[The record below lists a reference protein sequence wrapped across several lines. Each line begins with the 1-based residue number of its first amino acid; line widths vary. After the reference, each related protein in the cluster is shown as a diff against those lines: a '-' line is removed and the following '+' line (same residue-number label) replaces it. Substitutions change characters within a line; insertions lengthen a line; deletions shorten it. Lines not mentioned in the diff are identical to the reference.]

1 MTARDYLA
9 HPEFVGFCRYWQE
22 AKCCPLPFADWLIEH
37 DLHGQA
43 AGASWAGLSGYYPI
57 TANHP
62 AGVWSQNR
70 TAVPQAVYGVL
81 MLHRFVTF
89 QECVA
94 DLLDGWAK
102 AGLTHEQL
110 QVATALVRDK
120 DAKQVQ
126 TLGGFA
132 GTGKTVTLA
141 HLSNELPG
149 WATVAYTGKAA
160 DGLRRRG
167 LGGATIHGTI
177 YKAVREGNR
186 VRFELKRKH
195 EVYWPGFL
203 IDEASMVSAPIL
215 KDLLS
220 FGKPVIAVGDHG
232 QLPPVGDDAGLMREP
247 DYRLETVH
255 RNAGPIAE
263 FAEHL
268 RKGGEARD
276 WKASPY
282 QNQKAEVA
290 WRNCRPVWVGRS
302 VPDSTLL
309 AADQIICAFNKT
321 RVAVN
326 RKVRAGR
333 FTTGHQALFSTERP
347 VSGDRVIAMMTNTN
361 AGIFN
366 GQQGTFES
374 VGGGAATYR
383 PQYGE
388 PMEVEFNPDSFHSVK
403 GLTKEM
409 RSDRRLPFDYA
420 YCITCHKMQGDE
432 AAKVVVLEERCDLW
446 EHSRWAYTAAS
457 RAKESLVWVTG

>member
-9 HPEFVGFCRYWQE
+9 HPEFVAFCRYWQE
-22 AKCCPLPFADWLIEH
+22 ATCCPLPFADWLIER
-37 DLHGQA
+37 DLPGHG
-43 AGASWAGLSGYYPI
+43 AGAWYAARSGWKIVRQEAGYLHTP
-57 TANHP
+57 TLP
-62 AGVWSQNR
+62 P
-70 TAVPQAVYGVL
+70 TAVWAKCRHMHLPSFEAAVI
-81 MLHRFVTF
+81 
-89 QECVA
+89 
-94 DLLDGWAK
+94 DLLDAWAV
-102 AGLTHEQL
+102 AGLTLEQYEVARSLLADKDSKQL
-110 QVATALVRDK
+110 QTC
-120 DAKQVQ
+120 
-126 TLGGFA
+126 GGFA
-132 GTGKTVTLA
+132 GTGKTQLLS
-141 HLSNELPG
+141 HLSAELPG

-167 LGGATIHGTI
+167 LDGATIHGTI

-186 VRFELKRKH
+186 VRFELKRRH

-255 RNAGPIAE
+255 RNAGPIAR
-263 FAEHL
+263 FAEYL
-268 RKGGEARD
+268 RTGGEARD
-276 WKASPY
+276 WKGYRTEATLG
-282 QNQKAEVA
+282 K
-290 WRNCRPVWVGRS
+290 VWVGPSRD

-333 FTTGHQALFSTERP
+333 FRERGVPGHLFRSEQP
-347 VSGDRVIAMMTNTN
+347 QHGDRVIAMMTNTA

-366 GQQGTFES
+366 GQQGRFSEINGET
-374 VGGGAATYR
+374 ATYH
-383 PQYGE
+383 PENGD
-388 PMEVEFNPDSFHSVK
+388 PVELVFNPDSFHSVK
-403 GLTKEM
+403 GLTEEM
-409 RSDRRLPFDYA
+409 RADRRQPFDYA